1 MVEPEEKSWRK
12 ISTSKYFVAGIITVL
27 VFSLGLTMGLILE
40 DHRYNLIE
48 LVNAEQETRYLSL
61 QLQYLYLTSFSNYNN
76 CPILETALKEA
87 TTQLDESLRGVIEYE
102 DENEVNDKR
111 KILVQR
117 RYIVD
122 NLRYW
127 LLAKESKEKCSL
139 DIVPII
145 YFHNADCPS
154 CPNQGTILTY
164 YKKIF
169 GEQLLVFPIN
179 IDLRNEEPMVE
190 LVMNQFSIDSLPTLI
205 VDNKKYVGVVRQEQ
219 LKEIICSS
227 LKNSTKCQE

>member
-1 MVEPEEKSWRK
+1 MVREISKEK
-12 ISTSKYFVAGIITVL
+12 YLVAGVL
-27 VFSLGLTMGLILE
+27 TFLIFSLGITLGFVVQ
-40 DHRYNLIE
+40 D
-48 LVNAEQETRYLSL
+48 LSE
-61 QLQYLYLTSFSNYNN
+61 S
-76 CPILETALKEA
+76 
-87 TTQLDESLRGVIEYE
+87 LDEVISFEE
-102 DENEVNDKR
+102 ESTIPTAR
-111 KILVQR
+111 QITVQR
-117 RYIVD
+117 RYVID

-145 YFHNADCPS
+145 YFHNTDCPS

-169 GEQLLVFPIN
+169 GEQVLVFPIN

>member
-1 MVEPEEKSWRK
+1 MVEPDEKSWRK
-12 ISTSKYFVAGIITVL
+12 ISTSKYLVAGIITVL

-102 DENEVNDKR
+102 SENDVNDER

-145 YFHNADCPS
+145 YFHNTDCPS

-164 YKKIF
+164 YKKIY

-190 LVMNQFSIDSLPTLI
+190 LVMNQFNIDSLPTLI
-205 VDNKKYVGVVRQEQ
+205 IDNKKYVGVVRQDQ

-227 LKNSTKCQE
+227 LKNSTQCIK